1 MDWRMDC
8 SKEATIHNTSALL
21 KNKQRPAQMRKATVA
36 MGLTPSLFAS
46 GCNDDG
52 LIMELH
58 PKVKDVDNMEKFVSV
73 ALHGVVCNN
82 VNVISQKA

>member
-1 MDWRMDC
+1 MPC
-8 SKEATIHNTSALL
+8 KPLQPVKATI
-21 KNKQRPAQMRKATVA
+21 P
-36 MGLTPSLFAS
+36 
-46 GCNDDG
+46 
-52 LIMELH
+52 EH